1 MRLRYAKLK
10 HGNFG
15 DDLNPWLWP
24 KLWPEIFDDDNEIR
38 FMGIG
43 SMLSV
48 VERHFQE
55 NQRIVVFGT
64 GAGYAGLPEFR
75 LGKKFPW
82 HFETSATQLVNYPET
97 LEVFQNPNLHVYCV
111 RGPLT
116 TRLLN
121 LDEKLAITD
130 AAVLV
135 RKVAPLQ
142 ASDAT
147 QISFMPIHRTA
158 LATDYKEICDQLSF
172 QYIDPCEGVE
182 QVLKK
187 LRRTKVLISEAL
199 HGAIVADA
207 LRIPW
212 IPVVSNPT
220 VLRFKWEDYCLSLG
234 MPYNPTRIL
243 PVWNYEK
250 LVAHFGSAI
259 PSRMR
264 LMAKSHIWNEN
275 RKNVDHALESL
286 LMASARPPYLSND
299 KSLLRAVERLEEKLE
314 DLKNDINSGV
324 FALGRAS

>member
-1 MRLRYAKLK
+1 
-10 HGNFG
+10 
-15 DDLNPWLWP
+15 
-24 KLWPEIFDDDNEIR
+24 
-38 FMGIG
+38 MGIG

-48 VERHFQE
+48 VGRHFHE
-55 NQRIVVFGT
+55 NQSLVVFGT
-64 GAGYAGLPEFR
+64 GAGYAGLPGFR

-82 HFETSATQLVNYPET
+82 HFETSATQLVNNPEV

-116 TRLLN
+116 ARLLK

-142 ASDAT
+142 ASDAN

-158 LATDYKEICDQLSF
+158 LATDYKEICEQLSF
-172 QYIDPCEGVE
+172 QYIDPCEGVKS
-182 QVLKK
+182 VLEK
-187 LRRTKVLISEAL
+187 LRCTKVLISEAL

-243 PVWNYEK
+243 PVWNYK
-250 LVAHFGSAI
+250 KMVAHFGSAI
-259 PSRMR
+259 PSSMR
-264 LMAKSHIWNEN
+264 PMAKSHIWNEN
-275 RKNVDHALESL
+275 RKNKHYALESL
-286 LMASARPPYLSND
+286 LMASARPPYLSNE
-299 KSLLRAVERLEEKLE
+299 KTLLRAVERLEEKF
-314 DLKNDINSGV
+314 DYLKNDLESGV
-324 FALGRAS
+324 FALGKAS